1 MSEYLKGLFD
11 VTLLIIFLQIWSL
24 GQFRRKERLW
34 EWSGWSFFS
43 LLQPSRAAPS
53 IDGKI

>member
-34 EWSGWSFFS
+34 EWSGWSF
-43 LLQPSRAAPS
+43 LAAKGAALGS
-53 IDGKI
+53 AIWVCLS